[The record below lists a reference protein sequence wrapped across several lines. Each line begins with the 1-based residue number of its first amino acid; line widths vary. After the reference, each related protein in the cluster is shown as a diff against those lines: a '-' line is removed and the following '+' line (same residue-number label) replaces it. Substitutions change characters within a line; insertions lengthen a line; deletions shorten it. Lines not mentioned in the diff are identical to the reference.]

1 METNFSHL
9 KASKVCSCCK
19 IEKPLS
25 EFGKNARNKDGHD
38 CYCKDCKSK
47 IQRENRLKRLA
58 KEANTLPPVTSP
70 APDAENHAPIEH
82 AEKPQQDKLLKDCTP
97 RELIL
102 ELKNRGYKGRL
113 VWQPPM
119 PQPIV
124 INLEEFN

>member
-1 METNFSHL
+1 M
-9 KASKVCSCCK
+9 KATKVCSCCK

-25 EFGKNARNKDGHD
+25 EFGKNVRDKDGYD
-38 CYCKDCKSK
+38 YYCKDCKSK

-58 KEANTLPPVTSP
+58 KETDAPAISPNANVAS
-70 APDAENHAPIEH
+70 HAPIEH